1 MYRSRCPAFTRSMT
15 LHQIPVRTTARWWSA
30 ISGRGLG
37 CGRPA
42 RAATRPGVRDRLQ
55 RLGFVPDYRFDGR
68 SQTCAARPSGRG
80 LGACVHG
87 ADRDRGR
94 RGQDARAA
102 LGPPE
107 SGLWP
112 WRRRWA
118 VHQPAPGPRTS
129 PLSRRLPRPSRLAGL
144 PGGRRRTQTMYA
156 PHRGAAEQ
164 SAARRPRGGRRRA
177 AATAC
182 EAGGELADFPHLEPT
197 NSAQGVRSLRVM
209 TAKVVYAASSGS
221 AVAMALG
228 RDRCF
233 ATRARRATP
242 VGPFAGR
249 ALRLKAPCAGTS

>member
-55 RLGFVPDYRFDGR
+55 WLGFVPDYRFDGR
-68 SQTCAARPSGRG
+68 SQTCAARPPGRG

-94 RGQDARAA
+94 RG
-102 LGPPE
+102 
-107 SGLWP
+107 
-112 WRRRWA
+112 RRRWA

-129 PLSRRLPRPSRLAGL
+129 PLSCRLPRPSRLAGR

-164 SAARRPRGGRRRA
+164 SVARRPRGGRRRA

-249 ALRLKAPCAGTS
+249 ALRLKAPCGGTS